1 MDAPPVRNLH
11 KGAGEFSGKLA
22 PCRLP
27 PVVLHWPCLSEDL
40 PSPGWLKWDET
51 DLVSPRFFFR
61 HTLYDSPKYEKRLP
75 PEGKPFSMVW
85 FRDRTR
91 CYSRMIP
98 ASRQVSMVSSS
109 QVDT

>member
-11 KGAGEFSGKLA
+11 KGAGECSGKLA

-51 DLVSPRFFFR
+51 DLVSPRFFFGI
-61 HTLYDSPKYEKRLP
+61 H
-75 PEGKPFSMVW
+75 
-85 FRDRTR
+85 
-91 CYSRMIP
+91 CMIHP
-98 ASRQVSMVSSS
+98 N
-109 QVDT
+109 TKKGFP